1 MNIIEVP
8 VDKLIPYENNP
19 RIISEEAVDVVAAS
33 IEAFDFQQPIVIDK
47 NYVVIAGHTRLKAA
61 KQLGLETVPCKIAD
75 ELNDAEAAAYRLADN
90 KTGEFSKWDFEKLPF
105 ETQKLETFK
114 MEQFGFETA
123 ISPDD
128 FTDEFELPDG
138 DKSDI
143 CTMTFTVHAEQKSLI
158 EYAISIVEDSITE
171 TFGNTNKNG
180 NALYE
185 VVREWAEQRKS

>member
-47 NYVVIAGHTRLKAA
+47 NYVAIAGHTRLKAA